1 MGFAGM
7 CVLQAMISCGA
18 PDGMEAFRV
27 VAELLAG
34 EERRATAQSGD
45 GPPHTGHDNRGFEF
59 STDPRG

>member
-1 MGFAGM
+1 
-7 CVLQAMISCGA
+7 MISCGA